1 MSVDYLYLLAVYA
14 VENVNL
20 CNSRFISSDVEI
32 CYFVT
37 VSSDHWFTVWT
48 EFVVMLI
55 LVY

>member
-1 MSVDYLYLLAVYA
+1 MSVDYPYLLVVYA

-37 VSSDHWFTVWT
+37 VSSDHWFTV
-48 EFVVMLI
+48 MD
-55 LVY
+55 